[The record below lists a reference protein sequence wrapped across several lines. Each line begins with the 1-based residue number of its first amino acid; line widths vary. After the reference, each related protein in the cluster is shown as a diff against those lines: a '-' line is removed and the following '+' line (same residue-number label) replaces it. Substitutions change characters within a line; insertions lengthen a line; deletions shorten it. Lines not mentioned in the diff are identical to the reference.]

1 MSPLNKRRFSNG
13 MRNFSAQIYLR
24 ILILVLVSLLLAYLW
39 FNSRLIVTKGVL
51 ILVIFYLS
59 FDLVSYVKKA
69 NRRVM
74 DLFEAIRYADFTRS
88 YTTRYLGGSPEYDF
102 LVKEVIDSYR
112 KNRTEKEE
120 LVRYLETIVQHLS
133 VGLIVFGK
141 DGHVETVNTATK
153 RLLNQVVIRNIKDL
167 KADVP
172 ALVEALETASS
183 GDTGLLRIDLTGEE
197 RTVAYAVT
205 EFVRKDQKLKLVSLK
220 DIQSELQNQEFDSW
234 RNLTRV
240 LTHEIVNSITP
251 IHSLSGSLKGLLEA
265 EWENDQRLTEETYG
279 DLMDSLAVMERR
291 SQSLMQLIDAYRRF
305 SRLPKPDFKMVSIG
319 TVLQNLGSLYR
330 GEVAEKGIELSVRVE
345 PETLEVTADPQLIEF
360 VLINLVKNA
369 IQAMEGMP
377 NARLELIGELDK
389 SQRVSIHVVDNGKG
403 IIPEAMDKI
412 FVPFFST
419 KQGGSG
425 IGLSLSRQIML
436 QHRGILRVES
446 EPGVKTAFTLRF

>member
-1 MSPLNKRRFSNG
+1 
-13 MRNFSAQIYLR
+13 MRNFSAQIYIR

-51 ILVIFYLS
+51 ILVLCYLS

-153 RLLNQVVIRNIKDL
+153 RLVNQVVIRNIQDL
-167 KADVP
+167 KADIP

-205 EFVRKDQKLKLVSLK
+205 EFIRKDQKLKLVSLK

-305 SRLPKPDFKMVSIG
+305 SRLPKPDFKMVSIS
-319 TVLQNLGSLYR
+319 TVLQNLVSLYR

-369 IQAMEGMP
+369 IQAMEGVP
-377 NARLELIGELDK
+377 DARLELIGELDK

-446 EPGVKTAFTLRF
+446 EPGVKTVFTLRF

>member
-1 MSPLNKRRFSNG
+1 

-153 RLLNQVVIRNIKDL
+153 RLVNQVVIRNIQDL

-205 EFVRKDQKLKLVSLK
+205 EFIRKDQKLKLVSLK

-305 SRLPKPDFKMVSIG
+305 SRLPKPDIKVVSISII
-319 TVLQNLGSLYR
+319 LQNLVSLYR

-360 VLINLVKNA
+360 VLINLAKNA
-369 IQAMEGMP
+369 IQAMEGVP

-446 EPGVKTAFTLRF
+446 EPGVRTAFTLRF

>member
-1 MSPLNKRRFSNG
+1 

>member
-1 MSPLNKRRFSNG
+1 

-153 RLLNQVVIRNIKDL
+153 RLVNQVVIRNIQDL

-205 EFVRKDQKLKLVSLK
+205 EFIRKDQKLKLVSLK

-305 SRLPKPDFKMVSIG
+305 SRLPKPDIKVVSIS
-319 TVLQNLGSLYR
+319 TILQNLVSLYR

-369 IQAMEGMP
+369 IQAMEGVP

-446 EPGVKTAFTLRF
+446 EPGVRTAFTLRF